1 MIQSY
6 LEYQEKVKNLSPR
19 TCGEYR
25 KDLGVFCAW
34 LESRGRKLT
43 EVTKATVDAYLMDEH
58 ERGMQPET
66 IKKRLSAVRNFYQWA
81 KHEGIVSENPAWFC
95 QSPKRV
101 EKLPKTADVAQL
113 DKYLGTPIFDD
124 QSARVHLL
132 VALLME
138 TGLRLTEALSIR
150 RCDIDMS
157 SRCIVIFGKG
167 RKERVVFYGERTAR
181 MLQGMPP
188 MGDHVLE
195 FSSERQLRR
204 ELTDEVGVYVD
215 GVHPHMLRHTFA
227 TALLNN
233 GIALKDLSV
242 LMGHAHVTTTERYA
256 RVALVRQHAEYSR
269 YMF

>member
-1 MIQSY
+1 MIHSF

-25 KDLGVFCAW
+25 KDLGVFCTW
-34 LESRGRKLT
+34 LQQRGRKLT
-43 EVTKATVDAYLMDEH
+43 EVNKSTVDAYLMDEH
-58 ERGMQPET
+58 DRGMEPVT
-66 IKKRLSAVRNFYQWA
+66 IKKRLTAVRMFYQWA
-81 KHEGIVSENPAWFC
+81 AHEGIVSENPARFC

-101 EKLPKTADVAQL
+101 EKLPKTADVGQL
-113 DKYLGTPIFDD
+113 DKYLRTPIFGA

-150 RCDIDMS
+150 RRDIDQNS
-157 SRCIVIFGKG
+157 NSITVYGKG
-167 RKERVVFYGERTAR
+167 RKERVVFFGARTAR
-181 MLQGMPP
+181 MLEGCPA
-188 MGDHVLE
+188 MGDHLLE
-195 FSSERQLRR
+195 FSSERELRR
-204 ELTDEVGVYVD
+204 ELADEVGGYVN

-227 TALLNN
+227 CALINN
-233 GIALKDLSV
+233 GMALKDVSV

-256 RVALVRQHAEYSR
+256 RVALQRQHSEYKR